1 MTRLVHRLLAAT
13 LLGVAAGPAA
23 LSAPAHAAACTG
35 GKGVTVVVGSSVGCD
50 ATGGGAAASNFRDA
64 GHQLTYASRAPG
76 FVCRVDGAPASDPCV
91 EASPVDAY
99 WGLFWSDGKNGSWT
113 YSSLGVTA
121 LKVPQGGSVA
131 FVFQDSSS
139 RTWPSVKPPVAA
151 PAPAPTPPPSRPTSA
166 SPKPGSKE
174 QGSKASTPKRSTP
187 STRAGSPASSAPSA
201 TASAS
206 AGATPSASTPT
217 PTASAST
224 TTPSASAPTASA
236 GTDDDVAG
244 APAVQ
249 PTAAEGSG
257 STSGAALATAAGVVV
272 VLAAAGGVVW
282 YRRRAG

>member
-1 MTRLVHRLLAAT
+1 MSRLVHRLLAAT

-35 GKGVTVVVGSSVGCD
+35 GTGVTVVVGSSVGCD
-50 ATGGGAAASNFRDA
+50 ANGGGPAASNFADA
-64 GHQLTYASRAPG
+64 GHQLRYASGAPG

-99 WGLFWSDGKNGSWT
+99 WGLFWSDGKKGTWT
-113 YSSLGVTA
+113 YSSLGVTS

-151 PAPAPTPPPSRPTSA
+151 PEPTRAPERTTTA
-166 SPKPGSKE
+166 SPKPGSKD

-217 PTASAST
+217 PSASAST
-224 TTPSASAPTASA
+224 ATPSASAPAASA

-244 APAVQ
+244 APALQ
-249 PTAAEGSG
+249 PAAAEGSG
-257 STSGAALATAAGVVV
+257 STSGAALATAAAVVV

>member
-1 MTRLVHRLLAAT
+1 MSRLVHRLLAAT

-35 GKGVTVVVGSSVGCD
+35 GTGVTVVVGSSVGCD
-50 ATGGGAAASNFRDA
+50 ANGGGPAANNFADA
-64 GHQLTYASRAPG
+64 GHQLRYASRAPG

-99 WGLFWSDGKNGSWT
+99 WGLFWSDGKKGTWT
-113 YSSLGVTA
+113 YSSLGVTS

-139 RTWPSVKPPVAA
+139 RTWPSVKPSVVA
-151 PAPAPTPPPSRPTSA
+151 PEPTREPERPTTA

-187 STRAGSPASSAPSA
+187 SARTGSPASSAPSA
-201 TASAS
+201 TARAS
-206 AGATPSASTPT
+206 AGASPSASTPT
-217 PTASAST
+217 PSAGSTA
-224 TTPSASAPTASA
+224 TPSASAPSASA

-257 STSGAALATAAGVVV
+257 STSGAALATAAAAVV